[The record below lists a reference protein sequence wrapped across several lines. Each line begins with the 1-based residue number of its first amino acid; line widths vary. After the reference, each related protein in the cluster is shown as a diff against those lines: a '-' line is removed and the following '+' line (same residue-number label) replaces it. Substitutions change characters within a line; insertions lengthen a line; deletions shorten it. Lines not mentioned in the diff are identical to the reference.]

1 MPAAAPAPFPDP
13 TPTPTF
19 GAPVNPSSQPQSFAP
34 QTSIAAAQRDA
45 STLQS
50 AFQPQQV
57 SGSGWAEGSSHVQ
70 VQAASLVNGTKATW
84 STPYAIVS
92 LVGKVIAVIAL
103 LMPCV
108 SSPLLKAQLSSGG
121 SSLFSILS
129 NYTQA
134 SELQDIARGEWSMWS
149 LNGLANSVNSL
160 VSSLNKAWEA
170 YGSSLGS
177 GYASSGSNLEPL
189 ASLITT
195 LATIVTI
202 VWALMIVAL
211 VFTIVR
217 PFVKN
222 GRPAAPERRS
232 GIDTAILVVV
242 GLLCLAWC
250 GIVTSVNG
258 IIMSTLSSTLSSYN
272 LPTVT
277 LPNFLEVPLWPWVA
291 AIASLLMAFWPRLS
305 RRMGLSA

>member
-1 MPAAAPAPFPDP
+1 
-13 TPTPTF
+13 
-19 GAPVNPSSQPQSFAP
+19 
-34 QTSIAAAQRDA
+34 
-45 STLQS
+45 
-50 AFQPQQV
+50 
-57 SGSGWAEGSSHVQ
+57 
-70 VQAASLVNGTKATW
+70 VQATSLVNGAKATW

-121 SSLFSILS
+121 SSLFSIPS

-177 GYASSGSNLEPL
+177 GYASGGSNLEPL

-211 VFTIVR
+211 VFIIVR

-222 GRPAAPERRS
+222 GRPAVPERRS

>member
-1 MPAAAPAPFPDP
+1 M
-13 TPTPTF
+13 
-19 GAPVNPSSQPQSFAP
+19 
-34 QTSIAAAQRDA
+34 
-45 STLQS
+45 
-50 AFQPQQV
+50 
-57 SGSGWAEGSSHVQ
+57 
-70 VQAASLVNGTKATW
+70 
-84 STPYAIVS
+84 
-92 LVGKVIAVIAL
+92 
-103 LMPCV
+103 
-108 SSPLLKAQLSSGG
+108 
-121 SSLFSILS
+121 
-129 NYTQA
+129 
-134 SELQDIARGEWSMWS
+134 
-149 LNGLANSVNSL
+149 
-160 VSSLNKAWEA
+160 SSLNKAWEA

-195 LATIVTI
+195 LATIITI

-222 GRPAAPERRS
+222 GRPAALERRS

-291 AIASLLMAFWPRLS
+291 AIVSLLMAFWPRLS